1 MDVKKYC
8 NYCGSAIETG
18 KTCCSHCG
26 KLINYESV
34 KNNVDSFKSNKSDS
48 CFKKIY
54 DSTYSDLYGYV
65 YLYTHNDKIS
75 EEIIKKTYLEAYAK
89 ANKRSSTSEFEDWL
103 KELAYKY
110 YVQKTKDTMQN
121 QTRCDD
127 LIGYTGKVDNEYIT
141 IPDDALEDPELKGIL
156 IKEINKM
163 QDMHRII
170 MLRYY
175 YEGHTIEQISDETD
189 LCESTVFTYLNR
201 ARKCI
206 GITLKDYIK
215 KHRVE
220 TIEVNVPPIAN
231 LYFKQLVVDYEKDKA
246 PNEDLFKEIL
256 EEKENKKSSK
266 VTLFGFIAN
275 KIANSYLV
283 TG

>member
-1 MDVKKYC
+1 MDVRKYC

-18 KTCCSHCG
+18 KTCCSNCG
-26 KLINYESV
+26 KIINYESV
-34 KNNVDSFKSNKSDS
+34 AHNVDSFKSNKSDS

-75 EEIIKKTYLEAYAK
+75 DEIIKKTYLEAYK
-89 ANKRSSTSEFEDWL
+89 QTCKRKSTSEFEDWL
-103 KELAYKY
+103 RELAYNC

-127 LIGYTGKVDNEYIT
+127 LIGYTGKVDNEFIT
-141 IPDDALEDPELKGIL
+141 IPDDALEDPELKIIL

-163 QDMHRII
+163 PDMHRII

-175 YEGHTIEQISDETD
+175 YEGRTIEQISDETD

-201 ARKCI
+201 ARKCL
-206 GITLKDYIK
+206 GIVLKDYIK

-231 LYFKQLVVDYEKDKA
+231 LYFNQLVIEYEKDKKVD
-246 PNEDLFKEIL
+246 EELFKAIMN
-256 EEKENKKSSK
+256 EKENLKNSK
-266 VTLFGFIAN
+266 VTLFGMIAN
-275 KIANSYLV
+275 KIANSYLIS
-283 TG
+283 G